1 MWIETVN
8 QPAAA
13 GGSIK
18 PRVERSETLGNAAK
32 VFQARETGDRGSSVA
47 FCRPL
52 RGLVI
57 IKRRNPGFH
66 FAPPWALRFRL
77 LRRLIVAFLFNSISL
92 RLFVRLILLFSFAVS
107 LGATAPAAFA
117 QSKPDKDYLVYV
129 LSEAA
134 DKISLIRFGPG
145 GARIDHEVP
154 TGDMPIDIDGPH
166 GIAISHDKEFYY
178 VSLAHG
184 RPFGSVWKYSTRDD
198 RVLGRTTLGLFPAT
212 MDLSPDGS
220 LLYVVNFNLHGDMV
234 PSSVSVVATEPML
247 EVARIQTC
255 AMPHGSRLNPQGT
268 KHYSACMMDD
278 LLVEIDTGTLKVSRH
293 FLLTK
298 GREMGMSGPPVAA
311 KTTMGSM
318 KGPQPA
324 ANARHM
330 DMGGHGMEPPKPGD
344 VSCSPTWAQ
353 PSVVGSSIFVAC
365 NKSDEIVE
373 VDAVKWKVRRRIP
386 ARPGVYNLAITKDGT
401 RLLATNKRSQSV
413 SVFDLK
419 TSRELANIPTR
430 RRVLHGVVVSPDDRY
445 AFVSVEGV
453 GSEPGTVE
461 IIDLA
466 TLKIVAS
473 LDVAEEAAGIEFLK
487 TEPAK

>member
-1 MWIETVN
+1 M
-8 QPAAA
+8 
-13 GGSIK
+13 
-18 PRVERSETLGNAAK
+18 
-32 VFQARETGDRGSSVA
+32 
-47 FCRPL
+47 
-52 RGLVI
+52 
-57 IKRRNPGFH
+57 
-66 FAPPWALRFRL
+66 
-77 LRRLIVAFLFNSISL
+77 
-92 RLFVRLILLFSFAVS
+92 
-107 LGATAPAAFA
+107 
-117 QSKPDKDYLVYV
+117 

-134 DKISLIRFGPG
+134 DTISLIRFGPG
-145 GARIDHEVP
+145 GARIDHTLP

-166 GIAISHDKEFYY
+166 GIAVSRDKEFYY

-184 RPFGSVWKYSTRDD
+184 RPFGSVWKYSTKDD
-198 RVLGRTTLGLFPAT
+198 RFLGQTRLGLFPAT
-212 MDLSPDGS
+212 MDLSADGS

-298 GREMGMSGPPVAA
+298 GREMGMNGPPAA
-311 KTTMGSM
+311 PK
-318 KGPQPA
+318 
-324 ANARHM
+324 ANAPAVKHM

-353 PSVVGSSIFVAC
+353 PSMTGSSIFVAC

-373 VDAVKWKVRRRIP
+373 VDAVKWNVKRRLP
-386 ARPGVYNLAITKDGT
+386 ARPGVYNLAITHDGT
-401 RLLATNKRSQSV
+401 RLLATNKRDQSV
-413 SVFDLK
+413 SVIDLK
-419 TSRELANIPTR
+419 TGRESARIPTR

-466 TLKIVAS
+466 ALKIVAS
-473 LDVAEEAAGIEFLK
+473 VDVAEEAAGIEFLK

>member
-1 MWIETVN
+1 MERGNYRYSVLPGLWSTACGIGLFVAIFIAATAFTPA
-8 QPAAA
+8 QSPKSGDARAAA
-13 GGSIK
+13 TD
-18 PRVERSETLGNAAK
+18 E
-32 VFQARETGDRGSSVA
+32 
-47 FCRPL
+47 
-52 RGLVI
+52 
-57 IKRRNPGFH
+57 
-66 FAPPWALRFRL
+66 
-77 LRRLIVAFLFNSISL
+77 
-92 RLFVRLILLFSFAVS
+92 
-107 LGATAPAAFA
+107 
-117 QSKPDKDYLVYV
+117 SKPDQDYVFYV

-134 DKISLIRFGPG
+134 DKISLVRFGPAG
-145 GARIDHEVP
+145 TRVDREIL

-166 GIAISHDKEFYY
+166 GIVVARNQQFYY

-184 RPFGSVWKYSTRDD
+184 RPFGSVWKYSAKDD
-198 RVLGRTTLGLFPAT
+198 RVVGRVRLGLFPAT
-212 MDLSPDGS
+212 MDLNADGS

-278 LLVEIDTGTLKVSRH
+278 LLVEIDTQKLKVSRH

-298 GREMGMSGPPVAA
+298 GREMGMKGAPVSANPKSA
-311 KTTMGSM
+311 DGM
-318 KGPQPA
+318 KGEMKHEG
-324 ANARHM
+324 NM
-330 DMGGHGMEPPKPGD
+330 DSGGHGMEPPKPGD

-353 PSVVGSSIFVAC
+353 PSVTGSSIFVAC

-373 VDAVKWKVRRRIP
+373 IDANSWKVTRRIP
-386 ARPGVYNLAITKDGT
+386 ARPGVYNLAVTKDGT
-401 RLLATNKRSQSV
+401 RLLATNKRDQSV
-413 SVFDLK
+413 SVVDLK
-419 TSRELANIPTR
+419 TGRELARLPTR
-430 RRVLHGVVVSPDDRY
+430 RSVLHGVVVSPDDRY

-453 GSEPGTVE
+453 GAEPGTVE

-473 LDVAEEAAGIEFLK
+473 LDVPEEAAGIDFLR